1 MKTLSVILLMVATC
15 GIPTTA
21 QNGNTAEKSLACDTL
36 KTKAT
41 DKEAK
46 AEACR
51 RIFMDKGMARRDTTL
66 RMRMDRKAFT
76 FRKYDSF
83 SEKMKEP
90 WLGGLLKDVL
100 FR

>member
-1 MKTLSVILLMVATC
+1 MC
-15 GIPTTA
+15 
-21 QNGNTAEKSLACDTL
+21 
-36 KTKAT
+36 
-41 DKEAK
+41 
-46 AEACR
+46 
-51 RIFMDKGMARRDTTL
+51 IFMDKGMARRDTTL